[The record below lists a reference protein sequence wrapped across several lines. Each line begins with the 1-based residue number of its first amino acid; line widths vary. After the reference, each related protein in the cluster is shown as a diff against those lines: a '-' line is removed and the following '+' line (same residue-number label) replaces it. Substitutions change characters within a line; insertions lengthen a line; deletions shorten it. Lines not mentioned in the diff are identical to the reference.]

1 MNRKSGL
8 RALDATVA
16 GIATVVAVA
25 LLLATGLSE
34 GGGPPAVE
42 GRVRYE
48 SGTRALLLGGSWER
62 YGGFVTDQD
71 LAAEPRR
78 PSFAASPLTPSILPG
93 PAPEGGPV
101 TYRMRVELPLR
112 GGRYSLFVPGLPG
125 FRALLVD
132 GKFLYDSSAGA
143 SPPRELSFEAQGP
156 EVSILLQSGEGGPR
170 LEAPGLLPGY
180 VLFGEAKGLQVQRL
194 VAAGLPAIGVGCFAV
209 AALFFFLLFAFWR
222 ANREFLA
229 FSLFSLAAA
238 FVALVS
244 NAGILGLASPSAPA
258 VERAYLAGL
267 AALALAFFW
276 FLSSAFPKRLPLW
289 AKAAFSV
296 PPLLLAA
303 AALLPLASASL
314 AELPLLGPRPLYAAV
329 FGLCALYCLAAFAWN
344 LVLAAKG
351 ERRALWL
358 LSGLAIAAAGA
369 AARRAAPAGFNA
381 AYFAEPLGFA
391 AFAFVAALMLVKR
404 MGDGVESLAI
414 LTDYAADVSATVKR
428 FIPKEFLDYL
438 SKAEITDLRLG
449 DHVKKEMTIFFS
461 DIRAFTEL
469 SERLT
474 IEENFA
480 FINSY
485 LARVVP
491 LITERGGFID
501 KYIGDAIM
509 APFPGDTGPDAA
521 IRAAVA
527 MQEKVVEY
535 NGHRAKMG
543 YRPISM
549 GVGIHTGDL
558 MLGVVGVSDR
568 MENTVISDAVNLASR
583 LQAITKAF
591 NIGLAIS
598 EQSFKELE
606 DPGSYKYRFIGK
618 VKVKGKAAP
627 VSVFEIFDG
636 IAPALFERKMKVN
649 TFFEQGMLS
658 YYQKDFAGAMYY
670 FKRVL
675 DTVPEDGAAAF
686 YLENCM
692 AKAAL

>member
-8 RALDATVA
+8 RALDTTVA
-16 GIATVVAVA
+16 GIATVVAIA

-34 GGGPPAVE
+34 GGGAAAGE

-48 SGTRALLLGGSWER
+48 AGTRALLLGGRWER
-62 YGGFVTDQD
+62 YGGFVTDGS
-71 LAAEPRR
+71 LASAPRS
-78 PSFAASPLTPSILPG
+78 PSFVSNPLTPALLPR
-93 PAPEGGPV
+93 PAAESGPV
-101 TYRMRVELPLR
+101 TYRIRVELPGG
-112 GGRYSLFVPGLPG
+112 GGRYALYVPGLPG

-132 GKFLYDSSAGA
+132 GELLYAAKADA
-143 SPPRELSFEAQGP
+143 SPPREVSFDAAGP
-156 EVSILLQSGEGGPR
+156 EVSIVLQSGEGGPR
-170 LEAPGLLPGY
+170 LEAPGLLPGFI
-180 VLFGEAKGLQVQRL
+180 LFGEARGLQAQRL
-194 VAAGLPAIGVGCFAV
+194 IAAGLPIVGIGCFAV

-222 ANREFLA
+222 GNGEFLA
-229 FSLFSLAAA
+229 FSLFALVAA
-238 FVALVS
+238 FLAFVS
-244 NAGILGLASPSAPA
+244 NAGILGFASPSSPA
-258 VERAYLAGL
+258 VERCYLAAL
-267 AALALAFFW
+267 ALLALAFFW
-276 FLSSAFPKRLPLW
+276 FLASAFPKRLPAW
-289 AKAAFSV
+289 VKAAFTA
-296 PPLLLAA
+296 PPSLLAA
-303 AALLPLASASL
+303 AALAPLAAKSAAS
-314 AELPLLGPRPLYAAV
+314 LPLLGLRPLYAAAV
-329 FGLCALYCLAAFAWN
+329 VLCGLYCLAAFAWN
-344 LVLAAKG
+344 LVLAVKG

-369 AARRAAPAGFNA
+369 AARRAAPEGFNA

-509 APFPGDTGPDAA
+509 ALFPGDTGPDAA

-636 IAPALFERKMKVN
+636 IAPNLFERKMKVN

>member
-1 MNRKSGL
+1 MNRKSCFRGP
-8 RALDATVA
+8 RAA
-16 GIATVVAVA
+16 GPLAV
-25 LLLATGLSE
+25 LLL
-34 GGGPPAVE
+34 P
-42 GRVRYE
+42 
-48 SGTRALLLGGSWER
+48 LLLGACVLSASDADAPEMPPRSPILLLGDWER
-62 YGGFVTDQD
+62 YEGYLTDET
-71 LAAEPRR
+71 LAAGPRPFDLVRASLRTPLFSPVEP
-78 PSFAASPLTPSILPG
+78 
-93 PAPEGGPV
+93 GGGSA
-101 TYRMRVELPLR
+101 TYRLKLTVGGDAEIRDYALFIPALPA
-112 GGRYSLFVPGLPG
+112 Y
-125 FRALLVD
+125 RALLVN
-132 GKFLYDSSAGA
+132 GTLLYSSGTDAA
-143 SPPRELSFEAQGP
+143 PPREIRIPAP
-156 EVSILLQSGEGGPR
+156 ESGTAVSIVLQSDPAGPR
-170 LEAPGLLPGY
+170 LESPGIRPSLILAGSARGVEDAGHLLAGFFVFEIGY
-180 VLFGEAKGLQVQRL
+180 FFLSGLFL
-194 VAAGLPAIGVGCFAV
+194 
-209 AALFFFLLFAFWR
+209 FLLFLFWR
-222 ANREFLA
+222 KNREFLA
-229 FSLFSLAAA
+229 CALFMFAAAAFTLFKGSSLLGILPPAPGPVDRLYLLAVDLLALGLAAFAAALFPLKARPWQKALLGLLAVLFTASAALPLPLGVLRLASAGFYALLGLAVAARTTVAAFKGDGRARWLLLPLLVLGGSAVASVILPDGFFAA
-238 FVALVS
+238 FVA
-244 NAGILGLASPSAPA
+244 
-258 VERAYLAGL
+258 ELAGL
-267 AALALAFFW
+267 TVFSFF
-276 FLSSAFPKRLPLW
+276 SM
-289 AKAAFSV
+289 
-296 PPLLLAA
+296 
-303 AALLPLASASL
+303 
-314 AELPLLGPRPLYAAV
+314 
-329 FGLCALYCLAAFAWN
+329 
-344 LVLAAKG
+344 
-351 ERRALWL
+351 
-358 LSGLAIAAAGA
+358 
-369 AARRAAPAGFNA
+369 
-381 AYFAEPLGFA
+381 
-391 AFAFVAALMLVKR
+391 LMLVKKT
-404 MGDGVESLAI
+404 GDSFESAEA
-414 LTDYAADVSATVKR
+414 LTDYVANVSTTVKR
-428 FIPKEFLDYL
+428 FIPKEFLDFL
-438 SKAEITDLRLG
+438 NKAEITDLQLG

-491 LITERGGFID
+491 LITERGGFVD

-509 APFPGDTGPDAA
+509 ALFPGEKGPDAA

-598 EQSFKELE
+598 EQAFKELE
-606 DPGSYKYRFIGK
+606 DPGTYKYRFIGK

-636 IAPALFERKMKVN
+636 IAPELFERKMHAN

-675 DTVPEDGAAAF
+675 DQIPEDGAAAF